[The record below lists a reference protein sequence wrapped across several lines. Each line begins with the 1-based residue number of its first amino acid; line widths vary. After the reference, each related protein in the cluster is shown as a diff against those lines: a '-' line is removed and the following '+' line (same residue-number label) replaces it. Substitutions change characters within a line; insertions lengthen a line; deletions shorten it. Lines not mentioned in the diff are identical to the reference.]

1 MTNLLKK
8 IVLTFLVFNLSLS
21 YAQNKEVDSLIQK
34 LDNKDA
40 YIVLTKTTSPRL
52 KGNTANR
59 IVEIGKIASPE
70 LVKILDSENQG
81 IVAHFILSKIW
92 EEVWEEE
99 VCCNIRSIGE
109 IEIMTING
117 LEIIIENNVLFS
129 TPESLKKEKEIWKKL
144 CQV

>member
-8 IVLTFLVFNLSLS
+8 IALILLVFTSSLS

-59 IVEIGKIASPE
+59 IVKIGKMASPE
-70 LVKILDSENQG
+70 LIKILDSQSQG

-92 EEVWEEE
+92 QEVWEEE
-99 VCCNIRSIGE
+99 VCCNIRNIGE
-109 IEIMTING
+109 VEILTING
-117 LEIIIENNVLFS
+117 LEIRIENNVLYS
-129 TPESLKKEKEIWKKL
+129 TQESLKKEKEMWKKL

>member
-1 MTNLLKK
+1 MTNFLKK
-8 IVLTFLVFNLSLS
+8 IALTLLVFTFSLG

-52 KGNTANR
+52 RGNTAIR

-70 LVKILDSENQG
+70 LIKILDSQSQG
-81 IVAHFILSKIW
+81 IAAHFILSKIW
-92 EEVWEEE
+92 QDIWEEE
-99 VCCNIRSIGE
+99 VCCNIRSVGDVE
-109 IEIMTING
+109 IFIING
-117 LEIIIENNVLFS
+117 LEIRIENNVLYS

-144 CQV
+144 CQA